1 MDYRYYRGEGIA
13 LPPIVTK
20 NLHWLRYIGAVM
32 IASPPLLGLMMVL
45 DLFDLSLFW
54 FFASFLLG
62 SFGNVFFVIGMTYDT
77 ILDKGNPKVIQ
88 RWRKLFGRNQE
99 PQEFRPERRMIYEHY
114 EAPEL
119 IKVVDNIEKEKG
131 LDQA

>member
-1 MDYRYYRGEGIA
+1 
-13 LPPIVTK
+13 
-20 NLHWLRYIGAVM
+20 M

-45 DLFDLSLFW
+45 ELLNLSLFW
-54 FFASFLLG
+54 FFASFLIG
-62 SFGNVFFVIGMTYDT
+62 SFGNVFFLIGMTYDT
-77 ILDKGNPKVIQ
+77 ILDKGETKVIL